1 MPIIWGN
8 IAKKAAQAGQKAL
21 VTYQAGKAAQ
31 AVKKKPVVKKQVAKP
46 PIKTLSPNPMPEA
59 TPYYSIFGMRVNKT
73 AAHVTGLLALA
84 GTAVY
89 IGKRMSR

>member
-31 AVKKKPVVKKQVAKP
+31 AVKKKPVVKKSVKTITTNPNTP
-46 PIKTLSPNPMPEA
+46 PPDTHYNIL
-59 TPYYSIFGMRVNKT
+59 GMRVNKT
-73 AAHVTGLLALA
+73 ATQVVGLLALTA
-84 GTAVY
+84 SAVY
-89 IGKRMSR
+89 VGKRMSR